1 MTCFSF
7 ITCNLKTIHFISV
20 GRTVAI
26 FWVLFYESVPTM
38 IFISPVVFVRCW
50 WSCCLAAQQ
59 HPSSLVT
66 HFILWVLHNVRLFC
80 GKQKGAN
87 HQDFTLIVVNG
98 AAGHRELI
106 KFKYYTLFAR
116 RSLSLWKMIVEGIAF
131 SKAAQVYFYLVSM
144 QPSHCSKLCKVS
156 Q

>member
-1 MTCFSF
+1 M
-7 ITCNLKTIHFISV
+7 
-20 GRTVAI
+20 
-26 FWVLFYESVPTM
+26 M
-38 IFISPVVFVRCW
+38 FISPVVFVRCW

-106 KFKYYTLFAR
+106 KFKYYTLFG
-116 RSLSLWKMIVEGIAF
+116 LWACEKWLLRELPFRKQLKSIFIWFPCNQVTAQSYVKSHNSPNCLCCRAVNFLFSVVWEYDWRICRLCGIIIM
-131 SKAAQVYFYLVSM
+131 LV
-144 QPSHCSKLCKVS
+144 L
-156 Q
+156 